1 MRLLSRHCPSAEVG
15 ARGCWGGL
23 AGAGESL
30 VGIVGY
36 LEVTHIKGLIK
47 VMELGVVFFKQVDEE
62 GTRDFFFLESVF
74 LIVILISISSVDIS
88 LSVYVEKTAE
98 NMYICGHI
106 SFSESNPKHV

>member
-47 VMELGVVFFKQVDEE
+47 VMELGVVFF
-62 GTRDFFFLESVF
+62 
-74 LIVILISISSVDIS
+74 
-88 LSVYVEKTAE
+88 
-98 NMYICGHI
+98 
-106 SFSESNPKHV
+106 